1 MVIMKTI
8 AKSCA
13 IYTRKSTDE
22 GLDTDFNTLHAQR
35 EACEAYIMSQRAE
48 GWKAVKTQYNDGG
61 YSGGNMERPGLQTL
75 LEDIKAGKIQTVVVY
90 KIDRLTRSLMDF
102 AKLVEIFDEHG
113 VTFVSVTQSFN
124 TTTSMGRLTLNVLL
138 SFAQFE
144 REVSAERI
152 RDKIAASKK
161 KGMWMGGNP
170 PIGYDADDKK
180 LIVNHG
186 DAKIACRIF
195 ERYLVL
201 GCVAKLKRDLDKDN
215 IVSKERLSKRGNKI
229 GGNPYS
235 RGALYSILQN
245 PVYIGKIRHKEEMYD
260 GQHEVKEILSEPYA
274 VQKKLVGQAAAHR
287 GHKKANDPNLLKG
300 RLFDGEGTVY
310 SPASTKKKS
319 GQIYRYYISQNLIQF
334 RDHPKATMAR
344 IPAYEIEQ
352 VVCDTVRSRLIEI
365 LALDSINDHEIIQ
378 HITAHMPPAET
389 LVSVGVNRVIV
400 DQDELQIDINPLK
413 MRQLLQTHLN
423 LVISEKSALPNLM
436 ISVPFTIRRA
446 YRGAIQIQ
454 SDHTETDFL
463 DMQPTQLKNLI
474 RGIIWRE
481 EHFAGMAMGDIAK
494 REGLSKAGIRKII
507 MGSFDVLMAI

>member
-1 MVIMKTI
+1 MKPQI
-8 AKSCA
+8 KNCA
-13 IYTRKSTDE
+13 IYCRKSTDE
-22 GLDTDFNTLHAQR
+22 GLDQDFNTLHAQR

-48 GWKAVKTQYNDGG
+48 GWKPVKIQYNDGG

-180 LIVNHG
+180 LIVNYD

-201 GCVAKLKRDLDKDN
+201 GCVAKLKHDLDKDN

-229 GGNPYS
+229 GGKPYS

-245 PVYIGKIRHKEEMYD
+245 PVYIGKIRHKEEIYD
-260 GQHEVKEILSEPYA
+260 GQHEAIITQDIWDA
-274 VQKKLVGQAAAHR
+274 VQKKLAVQAAAHR
-287 GHKKANDPNLLKG
+287 GHKKASDPNLLKG

-344 IPAYEIEQ
+344 IPAHEIEQ
-352 VVCDTVRSRLIEI
+352 IVCDTVRSRLIEI
-365 LALDSINDHEIIQ
+365 LALDSINDHETIQ
-378 HITAHMPPAET
+378 HITAHMPSAET

-400 DQDELQIDINPLK
+400 DHQDELQIDINPLK

-436 ISVPFTIRRA
+436 ISIPFTIRRA

-463 DMQPTQLKNLI
+463 DMPPTQLKNLI
-474 RGIIWRE
+474 RGISWRD
-481 EHFAGMAMGDIAK
+481 EHFTGMSMNDIAQ
-494 REGLSKAGIRKII
+494 RENLSKAGIRKII
-507 MGSFDVLMAI
+507 MGSFDMIMEI